1 MKHYSNYLS
10 KRLQPQIRLAKVRNR
25 RNINSLKTLM
35 GKVFSVK
42 NGNNISRLFRHVF
55 EHKNIKRILG
65 ANMAIMM
72 IVSSFVPTQV
82 TGIEYEENI
91 VKEEVIPLSTKITT
105 RFPVDNVKLNQ
116 GYHFFHPGIDL
127 DGIVGDPIY
136 PIKDGYVEAV
146 EYSRF
151 AYGNAVIIRHAEG
164 YTSLYAHLSKI
175 DVKKGDRLTT
185 KDVIGQ
191 MGSSGRSTG
200 AHLHLEIRKNG
211 FPVYPYSILPR

>member
-1 MKHYSNYLS
+1 
-10 KRLQPQIRLAKVRNR
+10 
-25 RNINSLKTLM
+25 M

-42 NGNNISRLFRHVF
+42 NGSKISRLFRHVF
-55 EHKNIKRILG
+55 EHKNIKKILG

-72 IVSSFVPTQV
+72 IATSFAPTQAS
-82 TGIEYEENI
+82 GIEYESTI
-91 VKEEVIPLSTKITT
+91 VKEEVTPLSTKITT
-105 RFPVDNVKLNQ
+105 RYPVEKVKLNQ
-116 GYHFFHPGIDL
+116 GYHFFHPGLDL
-127 DGIVGDPIY
+127 DGIVGDSIY

-151 AYGNAVIIRHAEG
+151 AYGNAVIVRHPEG

-185 KDVIGQ
+185 KDVIGE
-191 MGSSGRSTG
+191 MGSTGRSTG

-211 FPVYPYSILPR
+211 FPVYPYGVLPRN